1 MTASDHEASHPPP
14 FPPPPFPTTT
24 ATELEHILDLHLPES
39 EFTHNY
45 EVIVWLFTHL
55 HESNLA
61 SLALGGSALLVL
73 IIVKYLKRRFPA
85 TDRRLRS
92 RPFLVWYYISSFSS
106 LIVVLVGT
114 LISLALSNKGSS
126 IHILGPLPSG
136 LALPSPPRISRYPVG
151 AMLAQALPISILA
164 YVEAVS
170 IAKKY
175 ATIYHYKLDFNQDLA
190 GYSLA
195 NLLSCMWGGVT
206 PSGAFARTA
215 MSAEIGARTS
225 WANFF
230 TGGFV
235 IICLFNV
242 QILYH
247 IPYSIL
253 GALVVSAMMNL
264 ISFHEFYHALRIA
277 RNSGLV
283 MLFTFLVTLF
293 WSVENGLLY
302 GIIASLAS
310 LLSQLSD
317 VVSKRGEFWE

>member
-1 MTASDHEASHPPP
+1 M
-14 FPPPPFPTTT
+14 
-24 ATELEHILDLHLPES
+24 
-39 EFTHNY
+39 
-45 EVIVWLFTHL
+45 
-55 HESNLA
+55 
-61 SLALGGSALLVL
+61 
-73 IIVKYLKRRFPA
+73 
-85 TDRRLRS
+85 
-92 RPFLVWYYISSFSS
+92 
-106 LIVVLVGT
+106 
-114 LISLALSNKGSS
+114 
-126 IHILGPLPSG
+126 
-136 LALPSPPRISRYPVG
+136 
-151 AMLAQALPISILA
+151 
-164 YVEAVS
+164 
-170 IAKKY
+170 
-175 ATIYHYKLDFNQDLA
+175 
-190 GYSLA
+190 
-195 NLLSCMWGGVT
+195 
-206 PSGAFARTA
+206 
-215 MSAEIGARTS
+215 
-225 WANFF
+225 
-230 TGGFV
+230 

>member
-1 MTASDHEASHPPP
+1 
-14 FPPPPFPTTT
+14 
-24 ATELEHILDLHLPES
+24 
-39 EFTHNY
+39 
-45 EVIVWLFTHL
+45 
-55 HESNLA
+55 
-61 SLALGGSALLVL
+61 
-73 IIVKYLKRRFPA
+73 
-85 TDRRLRS
+85 
-92 RPFLVWYYISSFSS
+92 
-106 LIVVLVGT
+106 
-114 LISLALSNKGSS
+114 
-126 IHILGPLPSG
+126 
-136 LALPSPPRISRYPVG
+136 
-151 AMLAQALPISILA
+151 MLAQALPISILA

-195 NLLSCMWGGVT
+195 NLLSSMWGGVT

-317 VVSKRGEFWE
+317 VVSKRDEFRRNEGNVRRERKRMVQRRKHAQAPTYSRTFISPLLPFLSFF